1 MRAERTRIDF
11 MNASVFILYRIRKAV
26 IVYITAFLILIW
38 VPLSYPLYR
47 KKKEAIANLPDE
59 LLLPYPALTA
69 SFQQIV
75 RLYMRRIS
83 NERPPH
89 LDCKGQVTY

>member
-1 MRAERTRIDF
+1 
-11 MNASVFILYRIRKAV
+11 MNASIFILYIIRKAV
-26 IVYITAFLILIW
+26 IVYITALLILIW
-38 VPLSYPLYR
+38 VALSYSVYR

-59 LLLPYPALTA
+59 SLLPYPALTA
-69 SFQQIV
+69 PFQQID

-83 NERPPH
+83 DECPPK